1 MTNIEFWILF
11 IIFAVLTYV
20 LCQVFY
26 NKGFD
31 DGSKTTSRAIG
42 TAEIEKKVSDGKKKE

>member
-11 IIFAVLTYV
+11 TIFAVLTYV

-31 DGSKTTSRAIG
+31 DGSKTTSRVIA
-42 TAEIEKKVSDGKKKE
+42 TTNVEKKVSDGKKKK

>member
-1 MTNIEFWILF
+1 MTNLEFWILF
-11 IIFAVLTYV
+11 GIFTLLTYV

-31 DGSKTTSRAIG
+31 DGSKTTSRAIA
-42 TAEIEKKVSDGKKKE
+42 TTSVEKKVSDGKKKE

>member
-11 IIFAVLTYV
+11 GIFTLVTYV
-20 LCQVFY
+20 LCQYFY

-31 DGSKTTSRAIG
+31 DGSITTSRAIA
-42 TAEIEKKVSDGKKKE
+42 TTTVEKKVSDGKKKK